1 VAEAFTGFPPSGIDF
16 LAGLAADNTKA
27 YFDGNRGAY
36 ANDVAAPLRALVI
49 AVGQRLRDEVC
60 RDLCFD
66 PTVGKSLFWIN
77 RDTRFSA
84 DKTPY
89 HPWVDAIWWAGL
101 HDARRAPA
109 FIFRL
114 SADGLVAGAGIMG
127 LRDTQL
133 DRYRAGVAGDSSGR
147 ALCDLLSQLAV
158 TIPDVEVTE
167 PVRKRVPAP
176 YPQDHPRRDL
186 LRCDSLHASVRQA
199 HPATLASAEFADT
212 LAGLLTPFAPLH
224 RWLVDHVTT

>member
-27 YFDGNRGAY
+27 YFDGNRGTY

-49 AVGQRLRDEVC
+49 AVGQRLRDGAGQHVC
-60 RDLCFD
+60 FE
-66 PTVGKSLFWIN
+66 PAVGKSLFRIN

-89 HPWVDAIWWAGL
+89 HPWVDAIWWGGL
-101 HDARRAPA
+101 PDARRAPA

-114 SADGLVAGAGIMG
+114 SADGLVAGAGILG

-133 DRYRAGVAGDSSGR
+133 DRYRTAVADDSSGR
-147 ALCDLLSQLAV
+147 ALHDLLTRLAA
-158 TIPDVEVTE
+158 TLPDVEITQ
-167 PVRKRVPAP
+167 PARKRVPAP

-186 LRCDSLHASVRQA
+186 LRCDSLHASVQRA
-199 HPATLASAEFADT
+199 HPPTLASPEFADT
-212 LAGLLTPFAPLH
+212 LAGLLTPFAQLH
-224 RWLVDHVTT
+224 HWLVDHVTT